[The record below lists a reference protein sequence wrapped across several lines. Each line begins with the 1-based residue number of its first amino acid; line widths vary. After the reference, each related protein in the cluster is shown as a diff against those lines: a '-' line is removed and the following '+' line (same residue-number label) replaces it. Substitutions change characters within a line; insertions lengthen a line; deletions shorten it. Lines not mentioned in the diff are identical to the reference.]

1 MVRKRGGSRALGHRR
16 RSKARDTEEPRQKRT
31 KGHAATAA
39 SVAHAQKTPPPFA
52 EDEVDLALSRN
63 IAQLLY
69 QAECEKIEVAQRAIN
84 VKTRWWNTMAHGR
97 DLHHCP
103 RARSRT
109 SKRTPSSDTVA
120 NSTRRRASCT
130 RTRWRAR
137 TGCSSVGRRVRS
149 RRSSPSSRTSRRGN
163 LLAGTARHL
172 RRTIKS
178 RNGTHRGSM
187 RPAAAS
193 GAGDCTGGGGRQ
205 RACAPGALSGQA
217 RGDPEC
223 VRRVWSGRGAA
234 RRGRQLPDSVRRHGG
249 AAAATA
255 RASPP
260 GR

>member
-1 MVRKRGGSRALGHRR
+1 
-16 RSKARDTEEPRQKRT
+16 
-31 KGHAATAA
+31 
-39 SVAHAQKTPPPFA
+39 
-52 EDEVDLALSRN
+52 
-63 IAQLLY
+63 
-69 QAECEKIEVAQRAIN
+69 
-84 VKTRWWNTMAHGR
+84 MAHGR

-103 RARSRT
+103 ACAFAHKQEDAVLRHCREQHAAEGKLYPYT
-109 SKRTPSSDTVA
+109 LA
-120 NSTRRRASCT
+120 CAH
-130 RTRWRAR
+130 
-137 TGCSSVGRRVRS
+137 GCSSVGRRVRS

-217 RGDPEC
+217 RGDPE